1 MAKKRKCSCLEW
13 EVTHL
18 APWAPCCPDIGNTGN
33 VSAESLA
40 YSGRTGVDTKRSD
53 YDTWRLQHQEPSEHH
68 RRVIAELRGPVVEKA
83 AAPATY
89 EDLTRVCHRC
99 GQEVFG
105 IRVDRGGDVKVLDF
119 CPCQFSPE
127 LLAKQAELDRA
138 RALREASE
146 TAKERELRHK
156 REKSNQAAEA
166 VAALELKAGECSV
179 AMLRMGPKCVADQSF
194 PECGVCQL
202 SRRARRTPASRPAG
216 YVPPIREVAM
226 QEI

>member
-1 MAKKRKCSCLEW
+1 LKRRKCSCAEW
-13 EVTHL
+13 GVTHL
-18 APWAPCCPDIGNTGN
+18 APWAPCCPDIGNTGT

-53 YDTWRLQHQEPSEHH
+53 YDTWRLQRQESSDYHK
-68 RRVIAELRGPVVEKA
+68 RLLAELRGPEAEKI

-89 EDLTRVCHRC
+89 EDLTRICHRC

-105 IRVDRGGDVKVLDF
+105 IRVDRGGEVKVLDF

-138 RALREASE
+138 RALRQ
-146 TAKERELRHK
+146 ERESEQERQIRHK
-156 REKSNQAAEA
+156 REQANRAAELA
-166 VAALELKAGECSV
+166 AALELKASNCAA
-179 AMLRMGPKCVADQSF
+179 AMLRLGPKCVADQSF

-202 SRRARRTPASRPAG
+202 SRRARRTSASRPAG